1 MKFFGRDRVSQD
13 CIGVDELEVRANP
26 YFDRLPTSFDG
37 SFDSFEI
44 VDVALQL
51 LLREAEQFD
60 AQSSLVFA
68 SGSLI
73 GCGLGTGVLIG
84 MSLSPA
90 AFGLIPCIATVF
102 GFSYFALSVSFSL
115 KLKNRKRER
124 IFVEVNRRCS
134 SRG

>member
-51 LLREAEQFD
+51 RAPDKRIFCRKLDSINRELLREAEQFD
-60 AQSSLVFA
+60 AQSSL
-68 SGSLI
+68 
-73 GCGLGTGVLIG
+73 GCGL
-84 MSLSPA
+84 
-90 AFGLIPCIATVF
+90 
-102 GFSYFALSVSFSL
+102 
-115 KLKNRKRER
+115 N
-124 IFVEVNRRCS
+124 S
-134 SRG
+134 SNI